1 MSFSMDAQNF
11 QPHEVEDKFSPA
23 PKGQYRCE
31 LDNCQLLD
39 RVSKANFQLTDFK
52 AAITIF
58 MPDNSTKKA
67 WINMF
72 VAHNGESAKG
82 LAQKNQNALF
92 ELYLN
97 VVSAKFG
104 GDSNQFATIAPE
116 SIHMMNGA
124 IVELGLDIDKSNT
137 QFNEVVAFNPKPI
150 HAAQQA
156 PQQQAPQFQQQAPMQ
171 TQQQAPMPQ
180 NAGFPAQN
188 PAAMNVGQQTM
199 PPFMQQQQNPQ
210 G

>member
-11 QPHEVEDKFSPA
+11 QMHEVEDKFSPA

-52 AAITIF
+52 AQVTIF
-58 MPDNSTKKA
+58 MPDSSTKKA

-104 GDSNQFATIAPE
+104 GDSNQFATISPE

-124 IVELGLDIDKSNT
+124 IVELGLDVDKGNN
-137 QFNEVVAFNPKPI
+137 QFNEVVVFNPKPI
-150 HAAQQA
+150 HAAAQQA
-156 PQQQAPQFQQQAPMQ
+156 PQQPAPQFQQQPAPQ
-171 TQQQAPMPQ
+171 FQQQQAPV
-180 NAGFPAQN
+180 NNGFPVQN
-188 PAAMNVGQQTM
+188 QAPMNNGQQSM
-199 PPFMQQQQNPQ
+199 PPFMQQQNTQ